1 MGTEGRLVERPR
13 PRDVVRRAVA
23 LKFSRDRLDIKGV
36 SVQPHMTKDVQHVRL
51 EATLGDV
58 ARLLADHTISCAVV
72 MDGDRPV
79 GVLSERDVVRMCAA
93 DPTGWSSRPVREM
106 VARALVVVEPQTSV
120 DDAIAECRRHGIRRL
135 PVVSDTGALRGIVTQ
150 TDLLRAADARLREY
164 ARDLERI
171 VGERTAQL
179 QDSERRR
186 NDLVDL
192 TVHDIKNWVHTA
204 SSALEV
210 LELEPDS
217 VQAMIPIIR
226 HSTRSITTLV
236 TTLLDVNRLEGGWMP
251 LRLNDVP
258 WSAICAP
265 LIEDASAMAH
275 AKDLK
280 IVASGEMRVIV
291 RCDQQLV
298 ERVLLNLLD
307 NAVSAAP
314 RATTI
319 DLYTEVGADGRLVA
333 RVGNRGP
340 VIPPALLP
348 NIFKK
353 HEQGA
358 DQVRGWGLGLTFC
371 RLAVEH
377 HGGAIRA
384 MSPYVD
390 GEGAAFEFTLPREPV
405 ARHPATPLGR
415 PMLPPSTVAALAPAS

>member
-1 MGTEGRLVERPR
+1 M
-13 PRDVVRRAVA
+13 RRAVR
-23 LKFSRDRLDIKGV
+23 LKFSGEGLDKGGV
-36 SVQPHMTKDVQHVRL
+36 SVESHMTEHVRHVQID
-51 EATLGDV
+51 ATLGDV
-58 ARLLADHTISCAVV
+58 ARLLAEHTISCAVV
-72 MDGDRPV
+72 MDDDRAV
-79 GVLSERDVVRMCAA
+79 GVLSERDVVRVCAA
-93 DPTGWSSRPVREM
+93 DPAGWSSRPVRDTI
-106 VARALVVVEPQTSV
+106 ALQLVVVGPETSV
-120 DDAIAECRRHGIRRL
+120 DDAIAECGRHGIRRL
-135 PVVSDTGALRGIVTQ
+135 PVVSGTGALRGIVTQ
-150 TDLLRAADARLREY
+150 TDLLRAAEARLREY

-192 TVHDIKNWVHTA
+192 TVHDIKNWVHAA

-210 LELEPDS
+210 LELDADS
-217 VQAMIPIIR
+217 VPAMIPIIR

-258 WSAICAP
+258 WSSICAP

-275 AKDLK
+275 AKELK
-280 IVASGEMRVIV
+280 ISASGEMQVIV
-291 RCDQQLV
+291 RCDQQLI

-314 RATTI
+314 RTTAI
-319 DLYTEVGADGRLVA
+319 DLHTEVRADGTVVA

-340 VIPPALLP
+340 VIAPALLP

-358 DQVRGWGLGLTFC
+358 HRLHGWGLGLTFC

-377 HGGAIRA
+377 HGGSIRA

-405 ARHPATPLGR
+405 ARHSAAPMRPPTLPQPALYD
-415 PMLPPSTVAALAPAS
+415 LAVAS